1 MYFET
6 IRRPHFVDHDML
18 TCYGHVFQ
26 EQLIYR
32 NLTGDTAAGST
43 ALVVRAQEP
52 GRVCLGTGENN
63 PRPPILDEEFDMTL
77 FSMC

>member
-6 IRRPHFVDHDML
+6 IRRPHLVDHDKL

-26 EQLIYR
+26 EQLLYR

-43 ALVVRAQEP
+43 ALVVEAQET
-52 GRVCLGTGENN
+52 GRVGLGTCEKQ
-63 PRPPILDEEFDMTL
+63 PSSAYP
-77 FSMC
+77 